1 MAPGARMYI
10 IEERCTLH
18 FLTDIIDFETHQ
30 DIVHRLG
37 NIVGSIVSSHLLKV
51 YYMSQKTSTKE
62 FNIGTLRL
70 NIFYLMVKHT
80 TSDLEVYRP
89 CSKLSGAIHLTGS
102 FCLFRQL

>member
-1 MAPGARMYI
+1 MASGARMYI
-10 IEERCTLH
+10 IEKH
-18 FLTDIIDFETHQ
+18 FLTDIIDFETPQ

-62 FNIGTLRL
+62 YWNSAIKH
-70 NIFYLMVKHT
+70 FYLMVKHT

>member
-51 YYMSQKTSTKE
+51 YYMSQKTSTKKYWNSAIKHFL
-62 FNIGTLRL
+62 FNGKT
-70 NIFYLMVKHT
+70 YHV
-80 TSDLEVYRP
+80 
-89 CSKLSGAIHLTGS
+89 
-102 FCLFRQL
+102 